1 MFKDLRH
8 AVRLLLHAKGWTAVV
23 VLSLALGIGANT
35 AIFSAVNSLLIKE
48 IPVNEPDTLVRLR
61 WGGRNDMAT
70 SSSDYGFS
78 KLGADGRN
86 VRTTFSYAM
95 YQQFLAD
102 NKTMSDLIACA
113 PYGRVNV
120 VVDGN
125 ADIANAFISS
135 GNYYRELG
143 VRARVGRTILPEDD
157 NPTAPP
163 VAVISSKYW
172 HTRFTT
178 DPEVIGKTI
187 RVNNVLV
194 TVVGV
199 IAPEFTGIQQPI
211 AELPDVGLPLS
222 LEPQLNT
229 IGESRLGLATDWW
242 LQVMGRLKPGATAEQ
257 VHGNLQG
264 VFQQTAR
271 TGLDSYMKGL
281 SETERTTAVNRT
293 RTEVPHLR
301 VDSGRQGI
309 YDVHSNELRS
319 ATILSV
325 VVALILLIVCAN
337 VANLLLSRAAARQKE
352 LSVRLSLGAT
362 RPRLIRQ
369 LLTESLLLAVI
380 GGALGVLVG
389 YWGKQLLPAPQP
401 GRGPRLAR
409 AHVRAG
415 DHLPDW
421 RRLWHRARSARDRRR
436 RERRAQTDQ
445 PQRGRLAKR
454 SRQFADGGADGALTR
469 PRRRRRPVSAHAAQP
484 AARGRRIQ
492 PAEPAALSGAAAVES
507 IR

>member
-35 AIFSAVNSLLIKE
+35 AIFSAVNSMLIKE

-61 WGGRNDMAT
+61 WGGRNDMVT

-143 VRARVGRTILPEDD
+143 VRARVGRTILPDDD

-187 RVNNVLV
+187 RVNNVVV
-194 TVVGV
+194 TW
-199 IAPEFTGIQQPI
+199 
-211 AELPDVGLPLS
+211 S
-222 LEPQLNT
+222 
-229 IGESRLGLATDWW
+229 
-242 LQVMGRLKPGATAEQ
+242 
-257 VHGNLQG
+257 
-264 VFQQTAR
+264 
-271 TGLDSYMKGL
+271 
-281 SETERTTAVNRT
+281 
-293 RTEVPHLR
+293 
-301 VDSGRQGI
+301 
-309 YDVHSNELRS
+309 
-319 ATILSV
+319 
-325 VVALILLIVCAN
+325 
-337 VANLLLSRAAARQKE
+337 
-352 LSVRLSLGAT
+352 
-362 RPRLIRQ
+362 
-369 LLTESLLLAVI
+369 ESLL
-380 GGALGVLVG
+380 
-389 YWGKQLLPAPQP
+389 
-401 GRGPRLAR
+401 
-409 AHVRAG
+409 
-415 DHLPDW
+415 
-421 RRLWHRARSARDRRR
+421 RSSPVFNNPSPSCPTSAC
-436 RERRAQTDQ
+436 
-445 PQRGRLAKR
+445 LSHSSR
-454 SRQFADGGADGALTR
+454 S
-469 PRRRRRPVSAHAAQP
+469 
-484 AARGRRIQ
+484 
-492 PAEPAALSGAAAVES
+492 
-507 IR
+507 